1 VDLWGA
7 FHSQIVTAIKGA
19 LTFSLLK
26 QTTED
31 FCSYA
36 EFCLSGYKVFP
47 SALSIFLP
55 SSFFKGMYLEPSQAG
70 GSGEADRKGAER
82 N

>member
-1 VDLWGA
+1 MDLWGA
-7 FHSQIVTAIKGA
+7 LHSQIMTAIKGV

-26 QTTED
+26 QTRED
-31 FCSYA
+31 FCSYV
-36 EFCLSGYKVFP
+36 EFCLSDYKVFP
-47 SALSIFLP
+47 SAISIFLP
-55 SSFFKGMYLEPSQAG
+55 SSFFKGMHLEPSQAG